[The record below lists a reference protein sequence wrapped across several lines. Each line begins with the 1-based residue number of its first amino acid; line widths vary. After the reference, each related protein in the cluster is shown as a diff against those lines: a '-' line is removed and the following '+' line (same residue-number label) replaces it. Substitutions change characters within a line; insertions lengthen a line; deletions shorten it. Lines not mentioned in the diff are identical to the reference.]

1 MLSFQAEFV
10 DDKICADVAS
20 TIFELKQK
28 QSADLASQDATS
40 ELKPCEEQSSDRAEA
55 KSASS
60 LSQLLPAI
68 VLTSQAI
75 SQDIPQASCDNDGK
89 HVYDQIDE
97 EKKQV
102 LELDQNVTSSS
113 NSIESHSEV
122 TLWQAEQRQNEAA
135 AAPRSDLPPIVPR
148 KM

>member
-1 MLSFQAEFV
+1 LQAEFV
-10 DDKICADVAS
+10 DDKISADVAR

-28 QSADLASQDATS
+28 QSSDLVSEEAVSERKASED
-40 ELKPCEEQSSDRAEA
+40 QSNDSAEA

-68 VLTSQAI
+68 VFTSQAI
-75 SQDIPQASCDNDGK
+75 SQDIPQANRDNDGK

-113 NSIESHSEV
+113 SSIKSYSEV
-122 TLWQAEQRQNEAA
+122 TNLWQAEQRQNEAA
-135 AAPRSDLPPIVPR
+135 AAPRSDLPPIVPS